1 MQRRKIILTR
11 FFKETNKII
20 LYTPSALTMGWR
32 FKNTSPVTE
41 SAFVAILA
49 RNFRHFSMTLIIM
62 KNENPP
68 NAYRCEGKLILE
80 QMERQQGKN
89 DKTPL
94 DGQCSLEE
102 WWSHKSQDGRLLSK
116 QLGIV
121 VQAQQSVVEQYVIGC
136 GGTPNLKEGRRG

>member
-1 MQRRKIILTR
+1 
-11 FFKETNKII
+11 
-20 LYTPSALTMGWR
+20 MGWR

-68 NAYRCEGKLILE
+68 SAYRCEGKLNLE

-102 WWSHKSQDGRLLSK
+102 WWSHESQDGRLVSK

-121 VQAQQSVVEQYVIGC
+121 VQARQSVIEQYVIGC